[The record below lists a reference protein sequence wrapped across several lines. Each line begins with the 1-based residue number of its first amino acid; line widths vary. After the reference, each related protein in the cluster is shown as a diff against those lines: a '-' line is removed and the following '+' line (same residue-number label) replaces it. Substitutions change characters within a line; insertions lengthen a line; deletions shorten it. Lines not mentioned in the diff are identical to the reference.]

1 MVDSH
6 IRRRTVFSKL
16 IRDKSSL
23 LGITIIAIIVV
34 AGVFAPVIA
43 PMSPYTQVLEFRN
56 QKPGFTGEIILFRLT
71 PELPVQTV
79 AVTSISKK
87 GETIQYQDQ
96 LNRVFKIEKN
106 KCHKKNCT
114 LNYREIPF

>member
-43 PMSPYTQVLEFRN
+43 PMGPYTQVLEFRN

-71 PELPVQTV
+71 PEPATQGL
-79 AVTSISKK
+79 A
-87 GETIQYQDQ
+87 
-96 LNRVFKIEKN
+96 
-106 KCHKKNCT
+106 
-114 LNYREIPF
+114 